1 MREPPRYETAE
12 RLGLAPRSGFVQPF
26 GQADALRA
34 APSARGLP
42 QTLDLKTVPMA
53 ALELKIPPP
62 VVALLVAGAM
72 WGGSLALPASAP
84 PTTFHVVAA
93 LALALVGGLI
103 ALSGVISF
111 RRAKTTVSPMKP
123 ETTASLVTAGI
134 YRFTR
139 NPMYLGLLLVLIA
152 LMVYL
157 SSVWLL
163 VGPVAFVL
171 YMNGFQVAPEE
182 HVLSRMFGAAYTAY
196 QSRVRRWL

>member
-1 MREPPRYETAE
+1 MPMR
-12 RLGLAPRSGFVQPF
+12 
-26 GQADALRA
+26 
-34 APSARGLP
+34 
-42 QTLDLKTVPMA
+42 

-72 WGGSLALPASAP
+72 WGSSLALPASAA
-84 PTTFHVVAA
+84 PTTFRAVAA
-93 LALALVGGLI
+93 LALALAGGLI

-123 ETTASLVTAGI
+123 ERTASLVTTGI

-152 LMVYL
+152 LTVYL
-157 SSVWLL
+157 SSLWLL

-171 YMNGFQVAPEE
+171 YMNRFQVAPEE
-182 HVLSRMFGAAYTAY
+182 HVLSRMFGAAYTVY